1 MRGVQRIIKYFAI
14 VLAIFIIIVIS
25 SIILFGFNIFSDIW
39 NLTRGHS
46 GILNF
51 KIIERYFSDNQ
62 MDNIEYP
69 NLRLME
75 EYS

>member
-1 MRGVQRIIKYFAI
+1 MRGMQRVIKYFAI
-14 VLAIFIIIVIS
+14 VLAIFIIIVMS
-25 SIILFGFNIFSDIW
+25 SIILFGFNIISDIW
-39 NLTRGHS
+39 NLTMGHNR
-46 GILNF
+46 ILNF

-62 MDNIEYP
+62 MDNIKYP